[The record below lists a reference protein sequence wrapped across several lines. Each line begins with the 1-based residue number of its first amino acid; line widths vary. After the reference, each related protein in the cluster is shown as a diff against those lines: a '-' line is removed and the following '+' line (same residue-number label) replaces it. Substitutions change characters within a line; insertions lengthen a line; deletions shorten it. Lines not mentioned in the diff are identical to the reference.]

1 MGCMNHPF
9 LRRHLDTLL
18 ALALAV
24 TVFGVYLHTLCPT
37 LYWGDCG
44 ELATVVSI
52 LGIPHPTGYP
62 LYCLLGKAWTLLLP
76 VGSLVWRL
84 NVLSAVFGALAVAC
98 CYGFARAAGLPRP
111 LALTAGGLL
120 AFSSTFWQQA
130 LITETYTLA
139 AFFTSLLLF
148 LAVRWRA
155 RGCRSG
161 DLRMLALAYGFALTS
176 HQSNTLFL
184 PGFVAFVLWSAPA
197 LRRWKDREVSQEW
210 AKTLGS
216 GALPL
221 LTYLYLPLRART
233 HPAYNWGDPETL
245 SALYYHVTGRLFA
258 PLMFHQK
265 PEFVLDRLAAWS
277 QNLPMEFSWLLVT
290 AAAVGLALFWRRRA
304 DRPLALLLTWMFVAD
319 LGFVV
324 NYAIYNGYIYFIPS
338 YIVMS
343 VCAGRGLLGLWHALE
358 PRLEQG
364 RRPVFAA
371 LGVVCALALVP
382 VQAIG
387 HRGVSLSGNWTCEDY
402 GRNLLASVPPH
413 GILIENGDN
422 TAAPVILYLQIV
434 QGVRPDVVL
443 VRRDLLSGIYD
454 SHSHSWANFWYFD
467 DLKRRYPHVQ
477 ALYPAQGI
485 SAPQASAEDPLRRII
500 RDAAVRGVPVGILD
514 PAGGP
519 AWFCDLPLI
528 ADDDGRRVRLD
539 IYLNRHYDTSLVGM
553 VTRVYGRGRRP
564 AAPALHAETERIWQ
578 SYSLRGVFDGKLQS
592 DRFLLLLA
600 LNYGNGTL
608 ARADL
613 AYSQGDY
620 AVAEA
625 SYTDVLSLFAC
636 DAATQGLQRCALA
649 RHRNANVVSARNSP
663 LAPGILTKEKTTQ

>member
-1 MGCMNHPF
+1 MNHSF

-18 ALALAV
+18 ALALAAAV
-24 TVFGVYLHTLCPT
+24 LGVYLRTLCPT

-44 ELATVVSI
+44 EMATVVAT
-52 LGIPHPTGYP
+52 LGVPHPTGYP

-98 CYGFARAAGLPRP
+98 CYGFARAAALPRP

-120 AFSSTFWQQA
+120 AFSSTLWQQA

-139 AFFTSLLLF
+139 AFFTCLLLF
-148 LAVRWRA
+148 LAARWRA
-155 RGCRSG
+155 RGFRAG
-161 DLRMLALAYGFALTS
+161 DLRLLALAYGFALTS
-176 HQSNTLFL
+176 HQTNTLFL
-184 PGFVAFVLWSAPA
+184 PGFIAFVLWSAPA
-197 LRRWKDREVSQEW
+197 LRRWKDGAARMEW
-210 AKTLGS
+210 AKTLALS
-216 GALPL
+216 ALPL

-233 HPAYNWGDPETL
+233 HPVYNWGDPETPN
-245 SALYYHVTGRLFA
+245 SFYYHVTGRMFA

-265 PEFVLDRLAAWS
+265 LPYVLDRLVAWG
-277 QNLPMEFSWLLVT
+277 QNLPMEFSWLLV
-290 AAAVGLALFWRRRA
+290 AAAVLGMGLFWRQRA
-304 DRPLALLLTWMFVAD
+304 DWPLALLMTWVFVAD

-324 NYAIYNGYIYFIPS
+324 NYAIYNGYIYFIPG
-338 YIVMS
+338 YIVVG

-358 PRLEQG
+358 PRLEQS
-364 RRPVFAA
+364 RRPIFAA
-371 LGVVCALALVP
+371 LGAVCTLALVP
-382 VQAIG
+382 LQAIG
-387 HRGVSLSGNWTCEDY
+387 HCGVSLSGNWTCEDY

-454 SHSHSWANFWYFD
+454 PYSHSWANSWYLD
-467 DLKRRYPHVQ
+467 DLKRRYPRVQ
-477 ALYPAQGI
+477 SLYPTQGI
-485 SAPQASAEDPLRRII
+485 SAPQALAEDPLRRII

-519 AWFCDLPLI
+519 VWFCDLPLI
-528 ADDDGRRVRLD
+528 ADDDGQRVRLD
-539 IYLNRHYDTSLVGM
+539 VYLDRHYDTSLVGM
-553 VTRVYGRGRRP
+553 VTRIYGRGRRP
-564 AAPALHAETERIWQ
+564 STPVLRAETERVWR
-578 SYSLRGVFDGKLQS
+578 SYSLRGVFDGKLQA

-600 LNYGNGTL
+600 LNYGNGSL

-620 AVAEA
+620 AGAET
-625 SYTDVLSLFAC
+625 SYSDVLSLFVC
-636 DAATQGLQRCALA
+636 DAATHGLQRCAQA
-649 RHRNANVVSARNSP
+649 RKDARLLSAHNGPQTLFTRERVS
-663 LAPGILTKEKTTQ
+663 Q

>member
-1 MGCMNHPF
+1 MNHPF

-18 ALALAV
+18 AFALAAAAL
-24 TVFGVYLHTLCPT
+24 GVYLHTLCPT

-44 ELATVVSI
+44 ELATVVAT

-84 NVLSAVFGALAVAC
+84 NVLSAVFGALAIAC
-98 CYGFARAAGLPRP
+98 CYGCARAAALPRP
-111 LALTAGGLL
+111 LALMVGGLL
-120 AFSSTFWQQA
+120 AFGSTFWQQA

-139 AFFTSLLLF
+139 ALFTCLLLF
-148 LAVRWRA
+148 LAARWRA
-155 RGCRSG
+155 RGCRAD
-161 DLRMLALAYGFALTS
+161 DLGLLALAYGFTLTS
-176 HQSNTLFL
+176 HQTNTLFL

-197 LRRWKDREVSQEW
+197 LRRLGDPVIRKEW
-210 AKTLGS
+210 AKVLGL

-245 SALYYHVTGRLFA
+245 SAFCYHITGRLFA
-258 PLMFHQK
+258 PLMFRQK
-265 PEFVLDRLAAWS
+265 PEFVLDRLEAWVA
-277 QNLPMEFSWLLVT
+277 NLPLEFSWLLVA

-304 DRPLALLLTWMFVAD
+304 DRPLALLLTWVFVAD
-319 LGFVV
+319 LVFVV
-324 NYAIYNGYIYFIPS
+324 NYAIYNGYIYFIPG
-338 YIVMS
+338 YIVMGL
-343 VCAGRGLLGLWHALE
+343 CAGRGLLGLWHALE
-358 PRLEQG
+358 QRLEQG
-364 RRPVFAA
+364 RRPAFAA
-371 LGVVCALALVP
+371 LGAACALALVP
-382 VQAIG
+382 VQAVG
-387 HRGVSLSGNWTCEDY
+387 HCGVSLSGNWTCEDY

-434 QGVRPDVVL
+434 RGVRPDVTL

-454 SHSHSWANFWYFD
+454 PYSHSWANFWYLD
-467 DLKRRYPHVQ
+467 DLKRRYPRVQ
-477 ALYPAQGI
+477 ALYPARGV
-485 SAPQASAEDPLRRII
+485 SAPQALAEDPLRRII
-500 RDAAVRGVPVGILD
+500 RDAAARGVPLCVLN

-519 AWFCDLPLI
+519 AWFCDLPPVT
-528 ADDDGRRVRLD
+528 DDDGQWVRLD
-539 IYLNRHYDTSLVGM
+539 AYLNRHYDTSLVGM
-553 VTRVYGRGRRP
+553 VTRIYARGHRP
-564 AAPALHAETERIWQ
+564 AAPTLRAETERVWR

-592 DRFLLLLA
+592 DLFLLLLA
-600 LNYGNGTL
+600 LNYGNGSL
-608 ARADL
+608 ARANL

-636 DAATQGLQRCALA
+636 DAATQGLQRCAQA
-649 RHRNANVVSARNSP
+649 RREAHVLSAHTVP
-663 LAPGILTKEKTTQ
+663 PAAGTFAEEKIPQ

>member
-1 MGCMNHPF
+1 MNHPF
-9 LRRHLDTLL
+9 LRRHLDALL
-18 ALALAV
+18 ALALAAAAL
-24 TVFGVYLHTLCPT
+24 GVYLYTLCPT

-44 ELATVVSI
+44 ELATVVAT

-76 VGSLVWRL
+76 FGTLVWRL

-98 CYGFARAAGLPRP
+98 CYGFARAIALPRP
-111 LALTAGGLL
+111 LALTAGGLV

-139 AFFTSLLLF
+139 AFFTCLLLF
-148 LAVRWRA
+148 LAARWRA
-155 RGCRSG
+155 RGCRPA

-176 HQSNTLFL
+176 HQTNTLFL
-184 PGFVAFVLWSAPA
+184 PGFIAFVLWSAPA
-197 LRRWKDREVSQEW
+197 LRRWKDRTVCQEW
-210 AKTLGS
+210 AKMLGI

-233 HPAYNWGDPETL
+233 HPDYNWGNPETL
-245 SALYYHVTGRLFA
+245 PAFYYHITGRLFA

-265 PEFVLDRLAAWS
+265 PEFVLERLAAWV
-277 QNLPMEFSWLLVT
+277 QNLPMEFSWFLVM
-290 AAAVGLALFWRRRA
+290 AAAVGLVLFWRRCA
-304 DRPLALLLTWMFVAD
+304 DRPLALLLTWIFVAD
-319 LGFVV
+319 LVFVV
-324 NYAIYNGYIYFIPS
+324 NYAIYNGYIYFIPG
-338 YIVMS
+338 YVVMG

-358 PRLEQG
+358 PRLEQS
-364 RRPVFAA
+364 RRPAFAA
-371 LGVVCALALVP
+371 LGAACTLAIVP
-382 VQAIG
+382 AQAVG
-387 HRGVSLSGNWTCEDY
+387 HRSVSLRGNWTCEDY

-434 QGVRPDVVL
+434 QGIRPDVIL

-454 SHSHSWANFWYFD
+454 PYSHSWANFWYFD
-467 DLKRRYPHVQ
+467 DLKRRYPRVQ
-477 ALYPAQGI
+477 TLYPAQGV
-485 SAPQASAEDPLRRII
+485 SAPQALSEDPLRRLI
-500 RDAAVRGVPVGILD
+500 RDAARRSVPVCVLD

-528 ADDDGRRVRLD
+528 ADDDGRRMRLD
-539 IYLNRHYDTSLVGM
+539 AYLDRHYDTSLVGI
-553 VTRVYGRGRRP
+553 VTRVYARGRRP
-564 AAPALHAETERIWQ
+564 AAPALQAETERLWR

-600 LNYGNGTL
+600 LNYGNGSL

-613 AYSQGDY
+613 AYGQKDY

-636 DAATQGLQRCALA
+636 DAATQGLRRCAQARQNAHPLA
-649 RHRNANVVSARNSP
+649 ARNDP
-663 LAPGILTKEKTTQ
+663 APPDTLATERTTQ